1 MLVSQKHVQSVAVM
15 VLVVFTVG
23 HCQENESRRAVTEH
37 QLMHDRGRT
46 IQSLKRLIW
55 LSSAMEG
62 LHTAQTRSSSLLPRT
77 VLNPIP
83 GYTPGLSPALKP
95 HSAGSQSGEASNNHK
110 GSLERLM
117 KNFFSPNLMDLSEGE
132 P

>member
-1 MLVSQKHVQSVAVM
+1 MVLPLKPVQMLALM
-15 VLVVFTVG
+15 VLVVFTISQ
-23 HCQENESRRAVTEH
+23 CQETESRRAVTEH

-62 LHTAQTRSSSLLPRT
+62 LHTAQTRSALYPPSFALSQGPVSGLAPFPARQDSGPSRGAMESLLRDFF
-77 VLNPIP
+77 NPH
-83 GYTPGLSPALKP
+83 LS
-95 HSAGSQSGEASNNHK
+95 G
-110 GSLERLM
+110 
-117 KNFFSPNLMDLSEGE
+117 LSEGE

>member
-1 MLVSQKHVQSVAVM
+1 MLVSQTRVQSVAVM
-15 VLVVFTVG
+15 VLVVFTVIR
-23 HCQENESRRAVTEH
+23 CQENESRRAVTEH

-62 LHTAQTRSSSLLPRT
+62 LHTAQTRSSSLLSPAA
-77 VLNPIP
+77 LNSVP
-83 GYTPGLSPALKP
+83 GYTPGLSPALNP
-95 HSAGSQSGEASNNHK
+95 HPAGSQSGEASNNHK
-110 GSLERLM
+110 GSVERLM
-117 KNFFSPNLMDLSEGE
+117 RNFFSPHLMDLSEGE

>member
-62 LHTAQTRSSSLLPRT
+62 LHTAQTRSSSLLP
-77 VLNPIP
+77 PIP
-83 GYTPGLSPALKP
+83 GYTSGLSPALKP

-110 GSLERLM
+110 GSLGRLM

>member
-62 LHTAQTRSSSLLPRT
+62 LHTAQTRSSSLLPPT
-77 VLNPIP
+77 ALNRIP

-95 HSAGSQSGEASNNHK
+95 HPADPATPQ
-110 GSLERLM
+110 
-117 KNFFSPNLMDLSEGE
+117 LSE
-132 P
+132 PSLFCILCRCFDC